1 MNGMKNYV
9 IVGGTSGI
17 GLAIAKKLTNEGAH
31 VWELSRSGREV
42 HDMSNVTHLIWDA
55 TSDTAPEGEFPD
67 KIDGLVYCPG
77 TVTLK
82 PFHRLTP
89 ADFLQDYRVN
99 VEGAIRS
106 IQFFLP
112 RLKAA
117 DSPSIVL
124 FSTVAVQMGMTFHS
138 SISVSKGAIEG
149 LTRALAAD
157 FAPKI
162 RVNCI
167 APSLVQ
173 TPLTDRLTSS
183 PEKIEASAKRH
194 PLGRI
199 GQPEDIAEAATL
211 LLTGASW
218 MSGQVL
224 HIDGGMSSIR
234 L

>member
-1 MNGMKNYV
+1 MKNYV

-17 GLAIAKKLTNEGAH
+17 GLAIANKLTTEGNK
-31 VWELSRSGREV
+31 VWELSRGGREV
-42 HDMSNVTHLIWDA
+42 PETTSMTHLTWDA
-55 TSDTAPEGEFPD
+55 TGESLPEGDFPE

-89 ADFLQDYRVN
+89 ADFLQDYRIN

-106 IQFFLP
+106 VQFFLP

-124 FSTVAVQMGMTFHS
+124 FSTVAVQTGMTFHS

-183 PEKIEASAKRH
+183 AEKIEASAQRH

-199 GQPEDIAEAATL
+199 GQPEEIAEAATFL
-211 LLTGASW
+211 LSGASW
-218 MSGQVL
+218 MTGQVL

>member
-1 MNGMKNYV
+1 MKNYV

-17 GLAIAKKLTNEGAH
+17 GLAIANKLTTDGNN
-31 VWELSRSGREV
+31 VWELSRGSREMQ
-42 HDMSNVTHLIWDA
+42 DMNNVTHITWDA
-55 TSDTAPEGEFPD
+55 TGEAAPEGDFPE

-82 PFHRLTP
+82 PFHRLTA
-89 ADFLQDYRVN
+89 ADFLQDYRIN

-117 DSPSIVL
+117 ESSSVVL
-124 FSTVAVQMGMTFHS
+124 FSTVAVQTGMTFHS

-183 PEKIEASAKRH
+183 PEKIEVSAKRH